1 MAADSVLIAL
11 RVFGIY
17 VGLGFL
23 FSLIFLWKG
32 LSKVDEDAKG
42 TSFGFKLLLLP
53 GLCFFWPQFLIKWI
67 QAK

>member
-1 MAADSVLIAL
+1 MAADSVLLAL
-11 RVFGIY
+11 SIFGGY
-17 VGLGFL
+17 LALGLV
-23 FSLIFLWKG
+23 FSLLFLWRG

-42 TSFGFKLLLLP
+42 SSFGFKLLLLP